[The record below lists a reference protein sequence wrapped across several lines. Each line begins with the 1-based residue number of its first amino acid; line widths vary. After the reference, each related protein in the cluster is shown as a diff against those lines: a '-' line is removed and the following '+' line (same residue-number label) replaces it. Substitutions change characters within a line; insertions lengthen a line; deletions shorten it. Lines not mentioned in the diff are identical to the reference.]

1 MKFTVKNKTTLD
13 VTVEYEDGTT
23 AVFPVTKSMD
33 QDAIKAAAKGW
44 NNQQVPYDSVSDV
57 PVEIGTEYET
67 PEIDNDRQ
75 VDYRS
80 ARRPNYPDMGRQ
92 LDALY
97 WERQG
102 DDTQRKLYDVK
113 IKEVKDKIPKSG
125 TYKKSEVDTLLD

>member
-80 ARRPNYPDMGRQ
+80 ARTPNYPDMGRQ

-97 WERQG
+97 WARQG
-102 DDTQRKLYDVK
+102 DDTKSTAMDAEIKL
-113 IKEVKDKIPKSG
+113 VKDTITKDK
-125 TYKKSEVDTLLD
+125 TYKYSEIETLMD

>member
-13 VTVEYEDGTT
+13 VTVEFEDGTT

-57 PVEIGTEYET
+57 PVDIGTEYET

-97 WERQG
+97 WARQG
-102 DDTQRKLYDVK
+102 DDTKSTSMDAEIKL
-113 IKEVKDKIPKSG
+113 VKDTITKDK
-125 TYKKSEVDTLLD
+125 TYKYSEIENLMD

>member
-44 NNQQVPYDSVSDV
+44 NNQQVPYDSVDAV
-57 PVEIGTEYET
+57 PVTVGSEYET
-67 PEIDNDRQ
+67 PEVDVDRA
-75 VDYRS
+75 VDYRA
-80 ARRPNYPDMGRQ
+80 ARRPNYPDLGRQ

-97 WERQG
+97 WARQG
-102 DDTQRKLYDVK
+102 DNTKSTSMDAEIKL
-113 IKEVKDKIPKSG
+113 VKDTITKDK
-125 TYKKSEVDTLLD
+125 TYKFSEIEKLMD